1 MIQKELNK
9 NEQLFRQLYE
19 AIRGGEIPNGA
30 RLSTELELADQYG
43 CSRITVR
50 SSLRRL
56 EELKLI
62 RRVRGNGTYVNSENV
77 RFSGRRN
84 IAVVAV
90 EVRGNDFDEVD
101 PYFAQLMNGLLRC
114 ANAYDY
120 SASLIPM
127 RPEDRNFMETFERE
141 ALDLSDYDGLIFA
154 KQLTGEEI
162 DALEGGRRN
171 FVALQAPEGKREI
184 SYVSIDNFNGAYAA
198 TRHLLERGRRNII
211 FLHKSLQEKIN
222 REKVDGYLQALDEF
236 RLNSP
241 LERRHYECTPYIED
255 EGAAII
261 RRLLEEGQ
269 KFDGLV
275 VHGDWATYGA
285 VNALREH
292 NLRIPEDVALVMYDD
307 YYTVQRILKLSITA
321 MRQPFGD
328 QLRHAIRL
336 LMHRLDHPGRTCTVQ
351 LIQPML
357 MIRETT

>member
-30 RLSTELELADQYG
+30 RLATELELAGQYG

-84 IAVVAV
+84 IAVVV
-90 EVRGNDFDEVD
+90 SDVRAEDSDEVD
-101 PYFAQLMNGLLRC
+101 PYFAQLMNSLLRYG
-114 ANAYDY
+114 NAYDY

-127 RPEDRNFMETFERE
+127 RPEDRSFMETFERE

-154 KQLTGEEI
+154 KQLTDEEI

-171 FVALQAPEGKREI
+171 FVALQAPEGNREI

-198 TRHLLERGRRNII
+198 TRHLLERGRRNIV

-222 REKVDGYLQALDEF
+222 CEKVDGYLQALDEY

-269 KFDGLV
+269 KFDGLI

-285 VNALREH
+285 VSVLREH
-292 NLRIPEDVALVMYDD
+292 NLRIPEDVALIMYDD
-307 YYTVQRILKLSITA
+307 FYTIQRILKLRITA
-321 MRQPFGD
+321 MRQPFGE

-336 LMHRLDHPGRTCTVQ
+336 LIRQWDQPKQTCTVQ
-351 LIQPML
+351 LIQPHL